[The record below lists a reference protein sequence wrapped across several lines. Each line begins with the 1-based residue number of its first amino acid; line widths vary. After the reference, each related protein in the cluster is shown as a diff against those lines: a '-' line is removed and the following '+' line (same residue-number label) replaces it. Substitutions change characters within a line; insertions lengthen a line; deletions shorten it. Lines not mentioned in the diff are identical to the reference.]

1 MEFAFKNGPI
11 SFGIF
16 VKQRKLSEDE
26 HCSCH
31 YVSSEISRLLHLQ
44 DKTVYI
50 QCKVYVQYSIY
61 VHSIH
66 IIIHVAQIYIYIK
79 LYILYDLTKVPQA
92 KTLTL
97 CIESNVGKL
106 TFLLFQQ
113 LLSRLRSVRAKFGH
127 LKPFLYF
134 PIQLMGEKSDCAVCA
149 VYVDNLH
156 NRMASKT
163 L

>member
-1 MEFAFKNGPI
+1 MYI
-11 SFGIF
+11 
-16 VKQRKLSEDE
+16 
-26 HCSCH
+26 
-31 YVSSEISRLLHLQ
+31 
-44 DKTVYI
+44 VYI
-50 QCKVYVQYSIY
+50 L
-61 VHSIH
+61 
-66 IIIHVAQIYIYIK
+66 
-79 LYILYDLTKVPQA
+79 LYMLHRYTFTLNYTYYKALSDLTKVPQA